1 MKYFEIL
8 HVLRFPINEIKYN
21 IFLIYKIC
29 IKFKESITITARIY
43 IQLTEYTYIHNINMY
58 VCIKSYLI

>member
-43 IQLTEYTYIHNINMY
+43 IQLTEYT
-58 VCIKSYLI
+58 